1 MDAIII
7 SKNSIKTQEITFRCE
22 FNFNFS
28 FDFKLCI
35 LHIVVYI
42 LELVKSFKNHFKS
55 EKY

>member
-35 LHIVVYI
+35 LHIVVSI
-42 LELVKSFKNHFKS
+42 
-55 EKY
+55 